1 MAMRRA
7 GASAPAQRRPGEL
20 DLKRLPRA
28 ELERMAAAGR
38 EVAACEA
45 VLAKTGDT
53 VVAEL
58 LRGQPFFEWDHYPA
72 GEVYDDETRSLYYYH
87 AHPPE
92 ERDTDEHGHFHTFLK
107 AADMPAEIRPLPA
120 PSSSAVEAERGALA
134 HLVAIAMDA
143 QSRPCRLFTTN
154 RWVTGESWY
163 RAKDAIALAERF
175 SITHARPSWP
185 ANRWITAM
193 LVLFRPQIAWLLA
206 ERDRTLAAWAKA
218 HPKGDAAEDRRL
230 EILSSLPV
238 SAAEQ
243 RRAIDAALAETAR
256 PRAPA
261 RH

>member
-1 MAMRRA
+1 MAVRRA
-7 GASAPAQRRPGEL
+7 GGSASAQRRPGDL
-20 DLKRLPRA
+20 DLRRLPRP

-53 VVAEL
+53 VVGEL

-72 GEVYDDETRSLYYYH
+72 GEVYDEETRSLYYYH

-92 ERDTDEHGHFHTFLK
+92 ARDPDEHGHFHTFLK

-120 PSSSAVEAERGALA
+120 PTGARVEAERSGLA

-143 QSRPCRLFTTN
+143 QSRPYRLFTTN

-163 RAKDAIALAERF
+163 RATDAIALAERF
-175 SITHARPSWP
+175 QIGHARPSWP

-193 LVLFRPQIAWLLA
+193 LLLFRPQIAWLLA
-206 ERDRTLAAWAKA
+206 ERDRALAAWAKA
-218 HPKGDAAEDRRL
+218 HPRADAAEDRRL
-230 EILSSLPV
+230 EILSSLAISV
-238 SAAEQ
+238 EEQ

-256 PRAPA
+256 TRAPA
-261 RH
+261 RR